1 MVTIYNNERSIT
13 VAHYYITFM
22 RKKILRRLTL
32 VVTVATAL
40 FMSGCGSNSKEQER
54 QRREAEDMVYAAYI
68 AKDYPRIIELVDSF
82 KAQDLF
88 SEGKACYW
96 LGYAYDRL
104 MQKRMAELYWKTGI
118 AAVENSTDD
127 EDVRVY
133 AGITNRLTGL
143 LSTWSEYE
151 AALKVAIPATERLKS
166 LGRDTTSEYTNMLIY
181 IGCAQSRFGLSEDKT
196 NKNLEEAY
204 NAHLNNIKKHPNAI
218 SYRDAIVGVIN
229 ISYNYLE
236 IGDYEKAV
244 VWLERMNQLIDG
256 YEKQADARPD
266 YTDKQRARYEI
277 YLARALE
284 GLGRKEEAANV
295 YKKFCQTTFF
305 QTAEGK
311 ILASDYLRLAGLW
324 QEAADDFSSMET
336 LMKDYGMDY
345 SLENIQKMLLKKF
358 EINMKAGRIDTARAV
373 SMSIAERLDSA
384 ITLSRSAEAREE
396 EAVHEKELEM
406 TAENERYVR
415 QRHISRLIAMAA
427 LIAFLVIYIIVRHR
441 MGARLA
447 KAHNDLKTA
456 YDQLEET
463 TTVKERM
470 ESELRIARDIQMSMI
485 PSVFP
490 DIKGLDMYAS
500 MTPAKEVG
508 GDLYNYLQKDEK
520 LYFCIGD
527 VSGKGVP
534 ASLFMTLVTRGF
546 RTLASTGRTP
556 AEIATRMNVELSDN
570 NEMGMFVT
578 MFICMFDLKLGR
590 IEYCNAGHNPPVIS
604 NADGQFSLLDVKET
618 NAPIGLWPGLEFV
631 GEELDLPSDS
641 MILLYT
647 DGLNEAENRQQEQ
660 YGEER
665 ILQLMNSHASY
676 STHDIIEALKADTD
690 RFRDGAEQNDDLTML
705 AFRVTQT
712 YIVTKASDTPIGD
725 TGIFS

>member
-1 MVTIYNNERSIT
+1 MGKN
-13 VAHYYITFM
+13 
-22 RKKILRRLTL
+22 ILHCLSL
-32 VVTVATAL
+32 VVTVAAAL
-40 FMSGCGSNSKEQER
+40 FLSGCGGNAKEQER
-54 QRREAEDMVYAAYI
+54 QRREAEDMVYEAYL

-82 KAQDLF
+82 KPLGYF

-96 LGYAYDRL
+96 LGYAYDRM

-143 LSTWSEYE
+143 LNTWTEYE

-166 LGRDTTSEYTNMLIY
+166 LGCDTTSEYNNMLIY
-181 IGCAQSRFGLSEDKT
+181 IGCCQSRLGLSDDNT
-196 NKNLEEAY
+196 FNSLEEAY
-204 NAHLNNIKKHPNAI
+204 NAQINNIKKHPNAV
-218 SYRDAIVGVIN
+218 SYRDAIIGVIN

-236 IGDYEKAV
+236 IADYEKARL
-244 VWLERMNQLIDG
+244 WLERMSQLIVG
-256 YEKQADARPD
+256 YEKQADTRPD
-266 YTDKQRARYEI
+266 YAEKQWARYNI

-284 GLGRKEEAANV
+284 GLERKDEAAEA
-295 YKKFCQTTFF
+295 YRLFCQTEFF

-311 ILASDYLRLAGLW
+311 ILASDYLRLAGRW
-324 QEAADDFSSMET
+324 QDAADNFGSMDE
-336 LMKDYGMDY
+336 LMKAFGTSY
-345 SLENIQKMLLKKF
+345 SLENIQKMLLKKY
-358 EINMKAGRIDTARAV
+358 EVNLKAGRIDTARAV
-373 SMSIAERLDSA
+373 SMAITERLDSA

-396 EAVHEKELEM
+396 AAVHQKELEM

-415 QRHISRLIAMAA
+415 QRHIGRLIGMSATI
-427 LIAFLVIYIIVRHR
+427 LFLLIYIIVRHR

-447 KAHNDLKTA
+447 KAHNELKTA

-463 TTVKERM
+463 TTAKERM
-470 ESELRIARDIQMSMI
+470 ESELRIARDIQMSMV

-490 DIKGLDMYAS
+490 CVEGIDMYAS

-508 GDLYNYLQKDEK
+508 GDLYNFLQKDDK

-534 ASLFMTLVTRGF
+534 ASLFMTLATHGF
-546 RTLASTGRTP
+546 LALASAGRTP

-578 MFICMFDLKLGR
+578 MFICLYDLKQGR
-590 IEYCNAGHNPPVIS
+590 LEYCNAGHNPPIIG
-604 NADGQFSLLDVKET
+604 NAEGQYAFLDVKES
-618 NAPIGLWPGLEFV
+618 NAPIGLWPSLEYV
-631 GEELDLPSDS
+631 GEDMDLPCDN

-647 DGLNEAENRQQEQ
+647 DGLNEAENRRQEQ
-660 YGEER
+660 YGEDR
-665 ILQLMNSHASY
+665 IIQLMTSHTSQ
-676 STHDIIEALKADTD
+676 STHDMIEALKTDTD
-690 RFRDGAEQNDDLTML
+690 EFRDGAEQNDDLTML
-705 AFRVTQT
+705 AFRVTR
-712 YIVTKASDTPIGD
+712 
-725 TGIFS
+725 